1 MGYKGC
7 KEFFFHEE
15 TSLAQLQTAHAL
27 FKVRQYSFLMPENQ
41 IHPGCNST
49 NTNKL
54 LLENNL
60 VQSALKSCLIY
71 TYFRL
76 ALKPSVPLLPP
87 GPGAPAP
94 APSAEHRGR
103 RLNFLSQTFFL
114 KAPVLQRMWHKPGY
128 DNSVTHPAVMC
139 VPSFGQAFSE
149 ITLPSRNPNFFL
161 IKRWQLLQRSIW
173 HSFALPHVQGCI
185 SLKQK

>member
-7 KEFFFHEE
+7 KEIFFHEE

-27 FKVRQYSFLMPENQ
+27 LKVRQYSFLMPENQ

-54 LLENNL
+54 LLENNF

-76 ALKPSVPLLPP
+76 ALKPSVSLLPP

-103 RLNFLSQTFFL
+103 WLNFLSQTFFL
-114 KAPVLQRMWHKPGY
+114 KAPVLQRM
-128 DNSVTHPAVMC
+128 
-139 VPSFGQAFSE
+139 
-149 ITLPSRNPNFFL
+149 
-161 IKRWQLLQRSIW
+161 
-173 HSFALPHVQGCI
+173 
-185 SLKQK
+185 